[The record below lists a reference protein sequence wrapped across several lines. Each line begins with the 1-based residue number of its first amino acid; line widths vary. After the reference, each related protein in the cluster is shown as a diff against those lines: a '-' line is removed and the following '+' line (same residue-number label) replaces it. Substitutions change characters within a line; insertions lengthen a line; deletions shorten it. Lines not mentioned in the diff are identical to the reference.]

1 MSRSATVV
9 PLPTAGTDLT
19 RGGLSARQARTV
31 QRLTDA
37 ALDELRVAGY
47 DGLTVRNVARRAGV
61 APATAY
67 SYFTSKDH
75 LVTEVFWRRLSSL
88 PETDHDRSGDV
99 TDRLDDALS
108 DLLLL
113 VADEPELASACSIAM
128 LAPDPD
134 VKELRDRVGNEMH
147 RRVAEA
153 LGPDGDPLRTTMVDL
168 IVTGALVRVGMGHL
182 SYDELPELVS
192 AVSRLITGS
201 YR

>member
-1 MSRSATVV
+1 MPLVVATSD
-9 PLPTAGTDLT
+9 TT
-19 RGGLSARQARTV
+19 RGGLSERQARTV
-31 QRLTDA
+31 RGLTDA
-37 ALDELRVAGY
+37 ALEELRATGY

-75 LVTEVFWRRLSSL
+75 LVTEVFWRRLSAL
-88 PETDHDRSGDV
+88 PETEHDRSSDA
-99 TDRLDDALS
+99 TERLDATLT

-134 VKELRDRVGNEMH
+134 VKALRDRVGNEMH
-147 RRVAEA
+147 RRVVTA
-153 LGPDGDPLRTTMVDL
+153 LGHDADPVLTITVDL

-182 SYDELPELVS
+182 SYDDLPDLVS

-201 YR
+201 NR